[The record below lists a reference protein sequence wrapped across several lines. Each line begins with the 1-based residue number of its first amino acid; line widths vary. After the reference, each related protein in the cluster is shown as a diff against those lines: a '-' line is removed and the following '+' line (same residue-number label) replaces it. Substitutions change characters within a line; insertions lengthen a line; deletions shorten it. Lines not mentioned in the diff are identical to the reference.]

1 MKSLWPDGDDLEVS
15 MREVFDE
22 AADDD
27 QPIKDRYG
35 LVSYGPGMIAQMDY
49 LPSLGVMSD
58 ELLRAYD
65 PKEYARVERLAER
78 RAAARRRR
86 QGRPPDWPDW
96 LVCDLHDAPEHE
108 VERER
113 EILERLGLT
122 VEEARKLLEQVPA
135 RRRE

>member
-1 MKSLWPDGDDLEVS
+1 MKSLWPDGDHFEVS
-15 MREVFDE
+15 VREVFDE

-78 RAAARRRR
+78 RAAARRR
-86 QGRPPDWPDW
+86 
-96 LVCDLHDAPEHE
+96 LHDAPEHE

>member
-35 LVSYGPGMIAQMDY
+35 LVSYGPGMIAQMAH

-58 ELLRAYD
+58 ASGDLGAAGRQ
-65 PKEYARVERLAER
+65 PSRVLQAIQGGS
-78 RAAARRRR
+78 AA
-86 QGRPPDWPDW
+86 
-96 LVCDLHDAPEHE
+96 
-108 VERER
+108 
-113 EILERLGLT
+113 
-122 VEEARKLLEQVPA
+122 
-135 RRRE
+135 